1 MDDSKYD
8 NIFSRLENEHDLE
21 RPKNR
26 TYIYAMTEEN
36 IDKYMDNEYYSGFY
50 TPGEAVSLITI
61 LMAAVAIAAFLY
73 PFLKSL
79 NTGNE
84 LVFRAPFEAVAIV
97 FGMMAATL
105 GNNCGY
111 MFIRNEGRVMFIDV
125 LCWIVI
131 FGIVYWTAGCLRQVF
146 TLGGKR
152 YVKERT
158 FLVPSQ
164 AGLRHNHT
172 ARAPGLPPAR
182 ILKMWNPIS
191 LAPRIGRHSTKGM
204 LPPEASALSTT
215 TFLIL
220 LAGAAWTRIITP
232 YLLSLADS
240 SGLFLLLVQF
250 LQFFLRIDLLP
261 LWKFIQPVRFGC
273 HHVLI

>member
-1 MDDSKYD
+1 M
-8 NIFSRLENEHDLE
+8 I
-21 RPKNR
+21 P
-26 TYIYAMTEEN
+26 EEN

-125 LCWIVI
+125 LCW
-131 FGIVYWTAGCLRQVF
+131 RK
-146 TLGGKR
+146 TLCEGTHLPR
-152 YVKERT
+152 SILEIY
-158 FLVPSQ
+158 Q
-164 AGLRHNHT
+164 AGMALDSGQGEGM
-172 ARAPGLPPAR
+172 AG
-182 ILKMWNPIS
+182 
-191 LAPRIGRHSTKGM
+191 ST
-204 LPPEASALSTT
+204 
-215 TFLIL
+215 
-220 LAGAAWTRIITP
+220 
-232 YLLSLADS
+232 
-240 SGLFLLLVQF
+240 
-250 LQFFLRIDLLP
+250 LP
-261 LWKFIQPVRFGC
+261 LLR
-273 HHVLI
+273 